1 MISPALP
8 LSLCIQPETL
18 AAGVKTAHD
27 IEKSVCIVVTSGLVN
42 RERFSKGLRE
52 SLEPRLRTV
61 RSFRFKFWHASQR
74 QCSLQYT
81 RSGALNV
88 AMAGD
93 FAFSAAYSVAASSPG
108 CAFCALFLTCYPG
121 NNKGQMVK
129 LDMEAALLSLPA
141 GR

>member
-61 RSFRFKFWHASQR
+61 SSFLSEFWHAYWQQS
-74 QCSLQYT
+74 SLQYT
-81 RSGALNV
+81 SSGALNV
-88 AMAGD
+88 LMAGGLTS
-93 FAFSAAYSVAASSPG
+93 SAAYCVAASSPG
-108 CAFCALFLTCYPG
+108 CAL
-121 NNKGQMVK
+121 
-129 LDMEAALLSLPA
+129 
-141 GR
+141 